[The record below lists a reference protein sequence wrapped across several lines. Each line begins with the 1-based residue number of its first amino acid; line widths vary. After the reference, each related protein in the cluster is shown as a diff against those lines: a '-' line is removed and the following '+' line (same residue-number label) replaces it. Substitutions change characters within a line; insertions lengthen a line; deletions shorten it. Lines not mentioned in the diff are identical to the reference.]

1 MQGVGAPTTQARA
14 TPQRPKYDLNVE
26 VRSDGSVR
34 VIPPATKCSGR
45 FKHITGKVKNSDVLI
60 DSHGRI
66 LRDLRVSLTDR
77 CNFRCL
83 YCLPETEAAH
93 NFYRGRWAAMPNST
107 PIVQQWVPKSHLLT
121 FEEIERPSDRCGSG
135 NTENQAYGGRTAAP
149 QWCGNSGE
157 RDCGGAGDY
166 GSGNDH
172 ERFSF
177 RSKGNAA
184 ERSRASPVAA
194 SVWIHWIRQL
204 SKK

>member
-1 MQGVGAPTTQARA
+1 MDTSGPIREFGPKGCTKTYAGRGRPHNAGSRYSATAQIRSECRSQVRWQCPSHPAR
-14 TPQRPKYDLNVE
+14 D
-26 VRSDGSVR
+26 
-34 VIPPATKCSGR
+34 KCSGR

-121 FEEIERPSDRCGSG
+121 FEEIERVVRI
-135 NTENQAYGGRTAAP
+135 
-149 QWCGNSGE
+149 
-157 RDCGGAGDY
+157 
-166 GSGNDH
+166 
-172 ERFSF
+172 
-177 RSKGNAA
+177 
-184 ERSRASPVAA
+184 VA
-194 SVWIHWIRQL
+194 
-204 SKK
+204 